1 MNRISA
7 IVFFITTIP
16 ILVGSRLYAQTT
28 FSELFEQAKKNS
40 PDMVILE
47 ASRNYLLLE
56 TSKIKAEN
64 TSPKTFISSEVL
76 FAPYF
81 NNNGK
86 IISTDPKKAAI
97 GYDIGVTNGG
107 LYALLLNTEM
117 PVLNHKQVSN
127 LLEQNNLEIA
137 KTDTR
142 IKTVAIELKHS
153 LSLQYLDVLTSQAE
167 YQSLQENL
175 HLLKQQLEIIK
186 TLTDHGLYRYVDFR
200 LIQTA
205 CMTDSINFENAKS
218 TYQLKLD
225 QLLASSGISDTE
237 ITEIAFYEPRFNNK
251 NTDTS
256 FFLQPYTQ
264 DSLSAVIQERVFENQ
279 YKPQVKIYANTGLN
293 STSIPHWGNHVG
305 MSAGIQLTYT
315 LFDGKQKQINRKQ
328 QLILMQQATKEKK
341 IKQFELQKQ
350 KISYSNAIQAVN
362 KSIEKEEK
370 LQNEYNDI
378 LAIFNKELQ
387 NGQIG
392 IIDYLNFIQ
401 QFNQNKLSLVNH
413 KIERSKLIVEY
424 NYWNN

>member
-1 MNRISA
+1 
-7 IVFFITTIP
+7 
-16 ILVGSRLYAQTT
+16 
-28 FSELFEQAKKNS
+28 
-40 PDMVILE
+40 
-47 ASRNYLLLE
+47 
-56 TSKIKAEN
+56 
-64 TSPKTFISSEVL
+64 
-76 FAPYF
+76 
-81 NNNGK
+81 
-86 IISTDPKKAAI
+86 
-97 GYDIGVTNGG
+97 
-107 LYALLLNTEM
+107 
-117 PVLNHKQVSN
+117 
-127 LLEQNNLEIA
+127 
-137 KTDTR
+137 
-142 IKTVAIELKHS
+142 
-153 LSLQYLDVLTSQAE
+153 
-167 YQSLQENL
+167 
-175 HLLKQQLEIIK
+175 
-186 TLTDHGLYRYVDFR
+186 
-200 LIQTA
+200 
-205 CMTDSINFENAKS
+205 MTDSINFENAKS